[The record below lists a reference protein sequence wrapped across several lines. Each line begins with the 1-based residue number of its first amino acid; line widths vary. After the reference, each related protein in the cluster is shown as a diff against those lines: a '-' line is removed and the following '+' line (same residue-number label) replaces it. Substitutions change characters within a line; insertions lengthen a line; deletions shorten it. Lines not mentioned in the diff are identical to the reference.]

1 MNQEQDDICNEFP
14 RDNWKNFVKCLE
26 QIKEIFRS
34 KRFDIFVMLITYFL
48 CSFVTNLGLFIFTA
62 LAIITIIYYQKEYRF
77 LKLYFKLT
85 YIFLEPLYLGLYYL
99 FKALYYIEQKV
110 CCNSGK
116 EKKPLHKEVNIAY
129 KIYLALHDT
138 LIKNLSYSMSLS
150 NYIMNAYLIFY
161 VFFFYHSTSNALVK
175 VVITIFIHNILFLT
189 ITRLTFSSRDE
200 DKIIVSKCKICK
212 RFLVT
217 PIIMV
222 TGCLGA
228 LTTIASFILPNISI
242 TLSSILNIFHLCNID
257 IAFEKYMQFS
267 GIILL
272 IPTLYVILYPV
283 IFSFF
288 IACKLLDI
296 LSPIFYGEI
305 LDKLDDQDE

>member
-14 RDNWKNFVKCLE
+14 RDNLKNVGNVL
-26 QIKEIFRS
+26 IKIKNNS
-34 KRFDIFVMLITYFL
+34 PY
-48 CSFVTNLGLFIFTA
+48 
-62 LAIITIIYYQKEYRF
+62 
-77 LKLYFKLT
+77 YFKLLRDT
-85 YIFLEPLYLGLYYL
+85 LLMQLTIMIGSLINSYMKIGWFIIIAAITIVYYEKEPPFLKSYFKLIYVFLEPLFLILYYV
-99 FKALYYIEQKV
+99 FWTIRYIDRGMY
-110 CCNSGK
+110 CNSGK
-116 EKKPLHKEVNIAY
+116 WEKEHFILYNI
-129 KIYLALHDT
+129 LT
-138 LIKNLSYSMSLS
+138 KNLSYSMSLN

-161 VFFFYHSTSNALVK
+161 DFFFYHSASNALVK
-175 VVITIFIHNILFLT
+175 AVITIFIHNILFLT

-305 LDKLDDQDE
+305 LDKPDDQDE

>member
-14 RDNWKNFVKCLE
+14 RDNLKNIGNVL
-26 QIKEIFRS
+26 IKIKNNS
-34 KRFDIFVMLITYFL
+34 PY
-48 CSFVTNLGLFIFTA
+48 
-62 LAIITIIYYQKEYRF
+62 
-77 LKLYFKLT
+77 YFKLLRDVLLMQLT
-85 YIFLEPLYLGLYYL
+85 IMIGSLINSYMKIGWFIIIIAAITIVYYEKEPPFLKSYFKLIYVFLEPLFLIFYYV
-99 FKALYYIEQKV
+99 FWAIRYIDREMY
-110 CCNSGK
+110 CNSGK
-116 EKKPLHKEVNIAY
+116 WEKGHFILHNI
-129 KIYLALHDT
+129 LT
-138 LIKNLSYSMSLS
+138 KNLSYSMSLS

-161 VFFFYHSTSNALVK
+161 GFFFYHSTSNALVK

-242 TLSSILNIFHLCNID
+242 TLSSILNIFHLYNID

-305 LDKLDDQDE
+305 LDKPDDQDE